1 MSKAFKKYYILLAA
15 FVLAGCSPEA
25 TGPVANVYH
34 NITARYNAWFYAKKR
49 LKTVEQELES
59 NYQRNFNSVL
69 PVLVPVDTNVVNQVQ
84 EELDDC
90 IKKASIAIE
99 RHPNSKWIDDCYILI
114 GRSRRYNQ
122 DFSEAITTF
131 KYVNTTSEDPAARH
145 RSLIYLMRTF
155 IAYEEYNNALA
166 VGEYLLKQN
175 LNADNKKLFFLTGA
189 HFYQIR
195 EDYRNMGRYLLAA
208 VPLLKK
214 NERKADMHFILGQIF
229 QDLDLDAQAYNQ
241 YEEVLKNNPDYELFF
256 YARLNMAQVYDLN
269 QEDDLK
275 KIRKYFVKLLKD
287 EKNVEFRDKIYYE
300 MARFEQRQQNLGK
313 AIEFYENSV
322 AASQGNNRQK
332 AYSYLELGKIYYNDQ
347 RDYEQASLYYDSTIS
362 VLPKDEEN
370 YQRIADRQ
378 QVLQEFV
385 KQLKIINDNDSLI
398 QLAQLNEAERLA
410 YVNDIIAREQAA
422 AEKAEAERRKEQQR
436 QQLVSA
442 NNAPG
447 NFGNQ
452 QSFNLSGQR
461 GDTWYFY
468 NPSSLSS
475 GQNAFKSRWGD
486 RPLEDNWRRSSRA
499 TAASSGSQEPGVPS
513 PLAAEEQAALPDAA
527 EDQTTRRRQELLA
540 SIPKSEEALGA
551 RMAEVEQAYLKLGT
565 IYHYDLN
572 EDNNAVEAL
581 ETMLSRFPDSEFRA
595 EVLYQLYLIYS
606 EMNRSADASRVKS
619 ELVQQHPASI
629 FAKLAINPNY
639 KQETN
644 LAVTQL
650 KETYKKA
657 YALFERRRYTEARE
671 MLLDSLRKY
680 PENDFVD
687 NVEFLLTRIKGIR
700 GGPEVYKQELQ
711 AFNTEFPESDML
723 AYSKES
729 IASLQALN
737 DDLEANTGD
746 YQPQPADAHRYLI
759 IFEDVGNL
767 SLQIRN
773 ALKNFIS
780 TRYSK
785 LELQTLDFG
794 LGRKMI
800 QLEGLANKKQ
810 ALDFYY
816 RVNENR
822 VLSRLF
828 TGSAVDAELA
838 ELVMSE
844 DNYEQFY
851 QKRDIRTYLR
861 FFEKYYLQTTR

>member
-1 MSKAFKKYYILLAA
+1 MSQAFKKYYILLAA
-15 FVLAGCSPEA
+15 FVLLGCSPEA
-25 TGPVANVYH
+25 RGPVANVYH
-34 NITARYNAWFYAKKR
+34 NVTARYNAWFYAKKR

-59 NYQRNFNSVL
+59 NYQRNFNKVL
-69 PVLVPVDTNVVNQVQ
+69 PVLVPVDTNVVNGVQ

-114 GRSRRYNQ
+114 GRSRSYNQ

-175 LNADNKKLFFLTGA
+175 LNQDNKKLFFLTGA
-189 HFYQIR
+189 HFYQLR

-214 NERKADMHFILGQIF
+214 RERKADMHFILGQIF

-256 YARLNMAQVYDLN
+256 YARLNMAQVYDFN
-269 QEDDLK
+269 QDNDLK

-300 MARFEQRQQNLGK
+300 MARFEQRQQNLEQ

-322 AASQGNNRQK
+322 AASQSNNRQK
-332 AYSYLELGKIYYNDQ
+332 AYSYLELGKIYYNDK
-347 RDYEQASLYYDSTIS
+347 RDYEQASLYYDSTVS
-362 VLPKDEEN
+362 VLPKDEES
-370 YQRIADRQ
+370 YQRTADRQ

-410 YVNDIIAREQAA
+410 YVNGIIAKEQAA
-422 AEKAEAERRKEQQR
+422 AEKLEKERRKERRR
-436 QQLVSA
+436 QQNAAA
-442 NNAPG
+442 NNAPA

-452 QSFNLSGQR
+452 QSFNLSGQS

-468 NPSSLSS
+468 NPSSVSS
-475 GQNAFKSRWGD
+475 GQNAFKNQWGD
-486 RPLEDNWRRSSRA
+486 RPLEDNWRRSSRTA
-499 TAASSGSQEPGVPS
+499 TASSGQEPGIPS
-513 PLAAEEQAALPDAA
+513 PLALEEEAIAPGEPENMTA
-527 EDQTTRRRQELLA
+527 RRRQELLA
-540 SIPKSEEALGA
+540 SIPKSAEEMGEK
-551 RMAEVEQAYLKLGT
+551 MAEVEQAYLKLGT

-572 EDNNAVEAL
+572 EDENAIESL
-581 ETMLSRFPDSEFRA
+581 ETMLRRFPESEFRA

-606 EMNRSADASRVKS
+606 ELNRTADASRVKS
-619 ELVQQHPASI
+619 ELVQQHEESI

-644 LAVTQL
+644 LAVTRL
-650 KETYKKA
+650 KQTYKQA

-671 MLLDSLRKY
+671 LLLDSLQKY

-687 NVEFLLTRIKGIR
+687 NVEFLLARIKGIQ
-700 GGPEVYKQELQ
+700 GGPDVYEKELQ
-711 AFNTEFPESDML
+711 QFNMEFPESDML
-723 AYSKES
+723 AYTNES
-729 IASLQALN
+729 IEALQALN
-737 DDLEANTGD
+737 NDLEANTGD
-746 YQPQPADAHRYLI
+746 YKPQPAEAHRYLI
-759 IFEDVGNL
+759 IFEDNENL

-773 ALKNFIS
+773 ALKDFIS
-780 TRYSK
+780 TRYRT
-785 LELQTLDFG
+785 LELQIVDFG
-794 LGRKMI
+794 LGRKMV
-800 QLEGLANKKQ
+800 QLQGLANKKQ

-816 RVNENR
+816 SVNENR

-828 TGSAVDAELA
+828 TGAAVDAELA
-838 ELVMSE
+838 EFVMSE
-844 DNYEQFY
+844 ENYEQFY

-861 FFEKYYLQTTR
+861 FFEKYYLQATR